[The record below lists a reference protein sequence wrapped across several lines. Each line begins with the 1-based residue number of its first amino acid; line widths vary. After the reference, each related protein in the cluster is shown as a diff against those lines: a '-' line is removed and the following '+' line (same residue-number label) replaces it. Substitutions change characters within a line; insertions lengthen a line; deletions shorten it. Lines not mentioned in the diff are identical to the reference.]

1 MRSSKAITL
10 SSFFALI
17 LCWSGAMAGELSFR
31 YGVLS
36 QDDQNSVFIVEQ
48 GQALKSGD
56 LLKLNFEYP
65 KGASFYVC
73 YLSSADEYLLVYST
87 GAESRGLQETGEEAE
102 AMYETLGWLAL
113 DDHTGVE
120 TFILIAST
128 EPLSRLEELV
138 DNYDQA
144 KGKSRKRF
152 HKRITQHLKDLE
164 DGFVKEAGVQLTQ
177 RLEKPVIAGVTFRGT
192 TDAGLS
198 ENTLSHEASGQ
209 HLALA
214 VFEIG
219 HK

>member
-17 LCWSGAMAGELSFR
+17 VYWSSAMAGELSFR

-56 LLKLNFEYP
+56 LLKLNFEHP

-73 YLSSADEYLLVYST
+73 YLSSDDEYMLVYST
-87 GAESRGLQETGEEAE
+87 GAESRGLQEAGEEAE

-128 EPLSRLEELV
+128 EPLSRLEKLFGSF
-138 DNYDQA
+138 DQST
-144 KGKSRKRF
+144 GKSRKR
-152 HKRITQHLKDLE
+152 LY
-164 DGFVKEAGVQLTQ
+164 
-177 RLEKPVIAGVTFRGT
+177 
-192 TDAGLS
+192 
-198 ENTLSHEASGQ
+198 
-209 HLALA
+209 
-214 VFEIG
+214 
-219 HK
+219 

>member
-1 MRSSKAITL
+1 M
-10 SSFFALI
+10 
-17 LCWSGAMAGELSFR
+17 SFR

-36 QDDQNSVFIVEQ
+36 QDNQNSVFIVEQ

-65 KGASFYVC
+65 KNASFYVC

-198 ENTLSHEASGQ
+198 ENTLSHAASGQ
-209 HLALA
+209 RLALA